1 MAFSFQIWFLRPGED
16 CGCIPAAGVDSGTTP
31 QPKPRPGSEPLSD
44 ATRSRFR
51 LACVS
56 LRCGGYRAFRLIA
69 LKCDSGSGN
78 IGGLDH
84 YSILFVSALSADAP
98 ADTVIAIARQARR
111 NNERTG
117 ITGLLVFDGENFA
130 QLMEGPQDTVP
141 ALADLMS
148 TDPRHEHMEILHSA
162 PTASARRFPSW
173 RLGYLVMDLQEFGLQ
188 SLRGKRGARALDDF
202 YFMLPALDIA
212 VGEAIPNKLNRSP
225 L

>member
-1 MAFSFQIWFLRPGED
+1 M
-16 CGCIPAAGVDSGTTP
+16 
-31 QPKPRPGSEPLSD
+31 
-44 ATRSRFR
+44 
-51 LACVS
+51 
-56 LRCGGYRAFRLIA
+56 
-69 LKCDSGSGN
+69 KCDSGSGN
-78 IGGLDH
+78 ISGLDH
-84 YSILFVSALSADAP
+84 YTLLFVSALSADAP

-130 QLMEGPQDTVP
+130 QLMEGPQDSVP
-141 ALADLMS
+141 AVADLMK
-148 TDPRHEHMEILHSA
+148 TDHRHDRMEILHSA
-162 PTASARRFPSW
+162 PASSARRFPSW

-212 VGEAIPNKLNRSP
+212 VGEAVPKKLIRGP